1 MTGLALKMLFG
12 DTAKYLMLVAGL
24 FLATFLIV
32 QQASVFSGLML
43 WTTSTLKNVNA
54 PIYVVEERVE
64 QVNEV
69 NPLRDTDVARVRS
82 VSAVRWAM
90 PLYSGIQRV
99 RIDDGSLKT
108 VQLLG
113 IDSASLVGAPARMLE
128 GNLED
133 LRLPNTVVIDELAAT
148 RLAKDPK
155 HPIKIGDRF
164 EINDIEARVVGI
176 CLASRSFTGG
186 PYIWTTYERALQYTP
201 ASRKML
207 SAVLAAPV
215 EGMTPDAAA
224 KEIMRTTGLR
234 AYVNRGFGRNPDD
247 FNTSTVW
254 WYVRNTGIPIS
265 FGTTV
270 IIGFIVGTAISCQT
284 FYAFVLDN
292 LKHLGALKA
301 MGMSNLRLSF
311 MLLLQSATVGSI
323 GFGIGLL
330 FTSFFARWAITNQQ
344 PPFYLSWQVPVVAFV
359 VIQGICMVSAL
370 LGIIRLS
377 LYEPAMVFRA

>member
-133 LRLPNTVVIDELAAT
+133 LRLPNTVVIDELAST
-148 RLAKDPK
+148 RLAKDAK

-344 PPFYLSWQVPVVAFV
+344 PPFFLSWQVPVVAFV